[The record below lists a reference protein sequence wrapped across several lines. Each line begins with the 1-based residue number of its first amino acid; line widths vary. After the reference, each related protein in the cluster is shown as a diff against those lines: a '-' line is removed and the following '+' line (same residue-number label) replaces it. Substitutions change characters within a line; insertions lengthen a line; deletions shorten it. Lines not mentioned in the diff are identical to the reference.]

1 MRKIIDDNGSV
12 NKGGKGHR
20 VQRLAARLLADRER
34 CKPQSNSTRCHL
46 CGRSYTY
53 VGPNGDDSGRFC
65 CPEHRQQ
72 YDDGKRAATYSRRQQ
87 FQMRMG
93 KVGFWITCPCGR
105 TFESKGWKFCSLACQ
120 RQAHQQAETA
130 ATLAEVGMEAPA
142 KRRCAVAGC
151 SRPVPRWRRGRKV
164 SSAAKYCDVHT
175 RSRKKGER
183 PDG

>member
-1 MRKIIDDNGSV
+1 MAKIGDDNGSV
-12 NKGGKGHR
+12 NKTAKADR

-93 KVGFWITCPCGR
+93 KVGFWIECPCGR
-105 TFESKGWKFCSLACQ
+105 TFESKGWKYCSPQCA
-120 RQAHQQAETA
+120 RQARQQAETK
-130 ATLAEVGMEAPA
+130 ATLTEVGMEAPT
-142 KRRCAVAGC
+142 KRNCQRPGC
-151 SRPVPRWRRGRKV
+151 MRDIPRWRHGRRV
-164 SSAAKYCDVHT
+164 SSAAKFCDVHN
-175 RSRKKGER
+175 RSRKKGT
-183 PDG
+183 G